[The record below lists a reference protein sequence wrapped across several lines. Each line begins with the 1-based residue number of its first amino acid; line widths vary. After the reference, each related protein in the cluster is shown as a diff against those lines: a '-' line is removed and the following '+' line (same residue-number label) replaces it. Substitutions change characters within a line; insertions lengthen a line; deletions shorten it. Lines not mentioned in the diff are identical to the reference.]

1 MGSQIVGHDLAAKP
15 QSETNEEAY
24 GNFIL
29 AWNSVATVNVFS
41 NWAIWHAVSSLFL
54 SDINCTRSHIS
65 CLNNFK
71 QLIIYKLY
79 KLLI

>member
-1 MGSQIVGHDLAAKP
+1 MGSQTVGHDLAAKP

-41 NWAIWHAVSSLFL
+41 N
-54 SDINCTRSHIS
+54 
-65 CLNNFK
+65 
-71 QLIIYKLY
+71 
-79 KLLI
+79 